1 MEVIFKYTI
10 KDNKC
15 IKKRTALLKIRVQ
28 TYKVPGEPVS
38 CSCRNPM
45 HKQYVHE
52 NYDFK
57 VKGKKCSSKIR

>member
-1 MEVIFKYTI
+1 MH
-10 KDNKC
+10 
-15 IKKRTALLKIRVQ
+15 KKRTGLLKIRVQ

-38 CSCRNPM
+38 CSCRNSM